1 MIKRLICL
9 LWGHGKWVVLDTTD
23 KPGMHLKTPGF
34 EAKFSAGMSEKTVIR
49 LVQGARITILQCP
62 RCSKLKTIVN

>member
-1 MIKRLICL
+1 
-9 LWGHGKWVVLDTTD
+9 
-23 KPGMHLKTPGF
+23 MHLKTPGF

-49 LVQGARITILQCP
+49 LVQGARITILQRP